1 MVSQEATNSIIR
13 MCGTEPE
20 SIVDGP
26 GFRFTI
32 FVQGCPHHCPG
43 CHNPQSHAFEGGYE
57 VTVQE
62 LYDEILK
69 NPYLKGVTFSGGEP
83 FCQAEGLL
91 VLARMLKEKG
101 LHLMSFS
108 GYTLEELQ
116 AKGDASIDEFLG
128 LMDILV
134 DGRYI
139 EAQRNLT
146 LLYRGSENQRL
157 IDMNKTRAQGEVV
170 LWSSDYDIQIG

>member
-1 MVSQEATNSIIR
+1 MSDKNRILNL
-13 MCGTEPE
+13 CGTEPE

-26 GFRFTI
+26 GFRYTI

-43 CHNPQSHAFEGGYE
+43 CHNPQSHPFEGGYE
-57 VTVQE
+57 ISVQE
-62 LYDEILK
+62 LYEDIRR

-83 FCQAEGLL
+83 FCHVEGLL
-91 VLARMLKEKG
+91 ELAKMLKADG

-108 GYTLEELQ
+108 GYTLEELE
-116 AKGDASIDEFLG
+116 ARGDAATDELLG
-128 LMDILV
+128 LLDILV

-139 EAQRNLT
+139 DEQRNLT

-170 LWSSDYDIQIG
+170 FWSSDYDIQIG